1 MSFTISDYCDVPAKA
16 QALGLNVPDGLAL
29 LPRNFV
35 DATSINELLHES
47 AVQTV
52 RILFRQNEI
61 PETRLERKGQK
72 IPCIKENEFA
82 LILPALFVGGLLL
95 TQNLH
100 LLSIALN
107 VIANYAT
114 DFFKGIPRR
123 KKVVLDVIVED
134 KTGRRS
140 KKIHYEGEAEGL
152 KEIAIIAGKVFTDE

>member
-82 LILPALFVGGLLL
+82 LILPLRIYICFPS
-95 TQNLH
+95 H
-100 LLSIALN
+100 
-107 VIANYAT
+107 
-114 DFFKGIPRR
+114 
-123 KKVVLDVIVED
+123 
-134 KTGRRS
+134 
-140 KKIHYEGEAEGL
+140 
-152 KEIAIIAGKVFTDE
+152 